1 MFHLTLKTLM
11 ADCKCYTVIHMVIHK
26 MSFDMH
32 HTSIYIYIYQFNTHI
47 TYQWMVKYI
56 YILWRQGYNISI
68 YVGKNVLLHLN
79 NRLELH
85 AVTYFVTFSFC
96 VVGSTIACPSTNHSL
111 GSTAY
116 PTFSY
121 QNVNVAYKTKTWR
134 SDTNASMA
142 LCKTR
147 SIQSLIDEH
156 ACKPAQYKNIG
167 TSEQHQ
173 CSLHCVHSRECKA
186 TFFMFGIQSACSNHS
201 HAFAKASCGSYIP
214 VLRISMYQMGSHKW
228 WLWCL
233 LGLWMGQ
240 SQGICRASVCRQ

>member
-1 MFHLTLKTLM
+1 
-11 ADCKCYTVIHMVIHK
+11 
-26 MSFDMH
+26 
-32 HTSIYIYIYQFNTHI
+32 
-47 TYQWMVKYI
+47 MVKYI

-121 QNVNVAYKTKTWR
+121 QNVNVAYKTKTGRVILMRPWH
-134 SDTNASMA
+134 SVKPGASSHLLMNMLANLHNIKTSVHLSSTNV
-142 LCKTR
+142 LCTVFTVGNAR
-147 SIQSLIDEH
+147 
-156 ACKPAQYKNIG
+156 
-167 TSEQHQ
+167 QH
-173 CSLHCVHSRECKA
+173 
-186 TFFMFGIQSACSNHS
+186 FFMFGIQSACSNHS